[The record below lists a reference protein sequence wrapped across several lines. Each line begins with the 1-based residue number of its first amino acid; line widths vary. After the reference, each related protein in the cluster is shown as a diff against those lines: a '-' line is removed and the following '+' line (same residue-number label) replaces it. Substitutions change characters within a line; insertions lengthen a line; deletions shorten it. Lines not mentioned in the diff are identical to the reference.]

1 MEKKIE
7 LTLSELESLLH
18 EQKEVVGDYITRNL
32 SIYSF
37 FQAGIN
43 TDLIKQ
49 ELQKQCRSAKFPNDF
64 NVLKKYIK

>member
-7 LTLSELESLLH
+7 LTLSELEVLLH

-32 SIYSF
+32 SVYSF
-37 FQAGIN
+37 FESGI
-43 TDLIKQ
+43 DIDSIKR
-49 ELQKQCRSAKFPNDF
+49 EMRNQCRNANFPNDF